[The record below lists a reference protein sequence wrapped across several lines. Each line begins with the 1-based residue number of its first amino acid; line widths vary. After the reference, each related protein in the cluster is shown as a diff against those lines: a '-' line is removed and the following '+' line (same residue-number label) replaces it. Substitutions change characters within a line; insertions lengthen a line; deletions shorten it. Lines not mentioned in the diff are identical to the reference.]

1 MSDNVG
7 KGNGDEQAEED
18 AVDLRRLRARAV
30 EPDGYE
36 ADGDVEE
43 LARDLMTVNLSH
55 VSASW
60 CTQGAWVRTNDRH
73 F

>member
-7 KGNGDEQAEED
+7 KGNGDEQAEEH

-60 CTQGAWVRTNDRH
+60 CTRGAWVRTNDRH